1 MLTLRIHCE
10 PLNSG
15 SLKMQVHY
23 GIYIVLLIQGISRL
37 SGYGNMLF
45 KDFSLNCHLTNRV
58 LFHFIKESMNNRNLL
73 KGNLN
78 LEEVLNLFLAKINIY
93 QISKFI
99 NAFPGSFQ
107 TGSFVFHRFPVD
119 DLHHMMK

>member
-1 MLTLRIHCE
+1 
-10 PLNSG
+10 
-15 SLKMQVHY
+15 
-23 GIYIVLLIQGISRL
+23 
-37 SGYGNMLF
+37 
-45 KDFSLNCHLTNRV
+45 
-58 LFHFIKESMNNRNLL
+58 MNNRNLS

-78 LEEVLNLFLAKINIY
+78 LEKILSLVKINIY